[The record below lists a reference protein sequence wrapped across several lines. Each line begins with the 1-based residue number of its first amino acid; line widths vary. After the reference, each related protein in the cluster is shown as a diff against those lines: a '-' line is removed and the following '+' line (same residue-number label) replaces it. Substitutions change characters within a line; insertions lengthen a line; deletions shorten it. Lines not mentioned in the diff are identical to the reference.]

1 MKLSINAQQV
11 EVTAH
16 ADTPLLYVLRNDL
29 GLVGSR
35 TSDEDYE
42 GLLKRMK
49 KRPVDYFRMF
59 YGDTSVNGAASA
71 IQCGIDFYGT
81 KRVLFGTD
89 CPFDPEG
96 GPLFIRETIKAL
108 DGMQLRPEDRR
119 RIYFGNAMSMLR
131 LQPPAEKA
139 RAKAKKRKK

>member
-1 MKLSINAQQV
+1 
-11 EVTAH
+11 
-16 ADTPLLYVLRNDL
+16 
-29 GLVGSR
+29 
-35 TSDEDYE
+35 
-42 GLLKRMK
+42 MK

-119 RIYFGNAMSMLR
+119 RIYFGNAVSMLKLKLPQEGR
-131 LQPPAEKA
+131 D
-139 RAKAKKRKK
+139 AK